1 MPCPI
6 LLCRAVMEAAISSS
20 LSHPNIVQTYTYT
33 IRPMRDN
40 SQAQVVHSSD
50 GNALPNPAEA
60 TYETTQRE
68 PNSGG
73 SGGST
78 NVHSYEVRCASA
90 VCAAKCGGPRVPWQD
105 MHCIHYNSMQ
115 HAFPLPPFAGTQAP
129 GFLVCTSL
137 LYLC

>member
-1 MPCPI
+1 MHVLIGP
-6 LLCRAVMEAAISSS
+6 LSWSAVVCRAVMEAAISSS

-50 GNALPNPAEA
+50 GNALPHAAEA
-60 TYETTQRE
+60 TFETTQRE

-78 NVHSYEVRCASA
+78 NVHSYEVCCA
-90 VCAAKCGGPRVPWQD
+90 VCWW
-105 MHCIHYNSMQ
+105 SS
-115 HAFPLPPFAGTQAP
+115 
-129 GFLVCTSL
+129 SL
-137 LYLC
+137 

>member
-1 MPCPI
+1 
-6 LLCRAVMEAAISSS
+6 MEAAISSS

-40 SQAQVVHSSD
+40 SQAQVMHSSD
-50 GNALPNPAEA
+50 GNALPNNAEA

-78 NVHSYEVRCASA
+78 NVHSYEVGCTCALGA
-90 VCAAKCGGPRVPWQD
+90 LTGGAQTWTACVA
-105 MHCIHYNSMQ
+105 MQ
-115 HAFPLPPFAGTQAP
+115 TECQ
-129 GFLVCTSL
+129 
-137 LYLC
+137 